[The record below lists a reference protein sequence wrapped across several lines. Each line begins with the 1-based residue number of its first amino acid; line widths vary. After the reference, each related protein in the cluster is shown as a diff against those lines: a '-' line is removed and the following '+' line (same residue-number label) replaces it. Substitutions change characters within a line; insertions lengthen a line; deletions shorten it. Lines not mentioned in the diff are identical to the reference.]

1 MIGEHCQLKEVRNT
15 PNDHKLKASNLTVKS
30 TDLKLISAILEGNRA
45 AFNELYNLYAKD
57 FFLTCL
63 RYAKNRADAEDYL
76 QDAFVT
82 LYKDLKQFDSSKATF
97 KTWARRVVVNVC
109 LQKVRKSSFKVIIED
124 IQNLVHSPAGNHINP
139 LEELSLKEMTALI
152 SNLPSGYRT
161 VFNMHVI
168 DGFSHQEIAE
178 YLNIT
183 ASTSRTQLMKA
194 KKLLKKQMQSK
205 ESYLAVPQY
214 G

>member
-1 MIGEHCQLKEVRNT
+1 MTI
-15 PNDHKLKASNLTVKS
+15 KS
-30 TDLKLISAILEGNRA
+30 TDLKLISSILEGNRE
-45 AFNELYNLYAKD
+45 AFNELYRLYAKD

-63 RYAKNRADAEDYL
+63 RYAKNKADAEDYL

-82 LYKDLKQFDSSKATF
+82 LYKDLKQFDSDKASF
-97 KTWARRVVVNVC
+97 RTWANRVVVNVC
-109 LQKVRKSSFKVIIED
+109 LQKVRKSSYKVIIED
-124 IQNLVHSPAGNHINP
+124 IQNLVHTPSVNHNNA
-139 LEELSLKEMTALI
+139 LEQLSLKEMTKLI
-152 SNLPSGYRT
+152 SGLPSGYRT
-161 VFNMHVI
+161 VFNMYVI

-194 KKLLKKQMQSK
+194 KKILKKQMSTD
-205 ESYLAVPQY
+205 ESFRAVPQY